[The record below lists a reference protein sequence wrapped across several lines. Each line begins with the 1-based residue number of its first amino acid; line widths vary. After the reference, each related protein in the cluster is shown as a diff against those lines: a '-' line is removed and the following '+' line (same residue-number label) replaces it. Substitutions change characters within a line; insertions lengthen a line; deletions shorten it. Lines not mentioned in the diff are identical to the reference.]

1 MKPDPD
7 TNVGPHTTP
16 KPYLYMTVKGKDK
29 DIPVT
34 GRGGP

>member
-1 MKPDPD
+1 MENLAFDYFSFNFQNSQ
-7 TNVGPHTTP
+7 TR
-16 KPYLYMTVKGKDK
+16 LKGK